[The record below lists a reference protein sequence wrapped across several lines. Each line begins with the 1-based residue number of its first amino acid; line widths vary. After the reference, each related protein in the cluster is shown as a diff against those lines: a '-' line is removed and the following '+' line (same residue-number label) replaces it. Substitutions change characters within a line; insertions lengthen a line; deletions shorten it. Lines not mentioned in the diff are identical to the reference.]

1 MVLDPDFAANGY
13 VYIYYTTAGAPMQNR
28 LSRFTAAGNVA
39 VPGSEVVLLDLPPID
54 LKRQPFHNGGGLHF
68 GPDGKLYVGVGD
80 HEDRRKAQDINSPFG
95 KILRINKDG
104 TIPAD
109 NPFFDRAQGLG
120 KAVWALGLRNPYT
133 FAFQPGTGRLFVND
147 VGEGTWEEVNDV
159 VPGGNYGWPNVEG
172 RGRSRRYL
180 NPLYTY
186 RHGDGPGQGRAV
198 VGGVFYPTSGPFP
211 EAYRGKYFVSEYVR
225 GEIRVVDPATG
236 SAAPFASGFPPFEL
250 DLDIAPDGS
259 LYYLGRGVTGVETG
273 LWRIAFAVDQPPAI
287 ALAPTS
293 RVASIGHPTTFTVG
307 ASGSLPL
314 SFQWQRDGV
323 PIPGATAETYT
334 LPAVSAGDQGARF
347 RVVLTNAFGTATSPE
362 AVLTTTANQPPQAII
377 RTPSPGAA
385 WRPGRTIRFGGE
397 ATDPEDGVLPP
408 SAFTWRVDVQHDEH
422 SHPFLAPSTGSRD
435 GSFRISRQ
443 RHDPGTVWY
452 RITLT
457 VSDSAGL
464 TSTATTDLKKVRIV

>member
-1 MVLDPDFAANGY
+1 M
-13 VYIYYTTAGAPMQNR
+13 
-28 LSRFTAAGNVA
+28 
-39 VPGSEVVLLDLPPID
+39 
-54 LKRQPFHNGGGLHF
+54 
-68 GPDGKLYVGVGD
+68 
-80 HEDRRKAQDINSPFG
+80 
-95 KILRINKDG
+95 
-104 TIPAD
+104 
-109 NPFFDRAQGLG
+109 
-120 KAVWALGLRNPYT
+120 
-133 FAFQPGTGRLFVND
+133 
-147 VGEGTWEEVNDV
+147 GETTWEEVNDV

-172 RGRSRRYL
+172 RGRSGRFL
-180 NPLYTY
+180 NPIYTY
-186 RHGDGPGQGRAV
+186 RHGDGPGQGKAV

-236 SAAPFASGFPPFEL
+236 SASPFASGFPPYEL

-273 LWRIAFAVDQPPAI
+273 LWRIAFAVSQPPAI

-314 SFQWQRDGV
+314 SFQWERDGV

-334 LPAVSAGDQGARF
+334 LPAVSADDQGARF

-377 RTPSPGAA
+377 RSPRPGAA